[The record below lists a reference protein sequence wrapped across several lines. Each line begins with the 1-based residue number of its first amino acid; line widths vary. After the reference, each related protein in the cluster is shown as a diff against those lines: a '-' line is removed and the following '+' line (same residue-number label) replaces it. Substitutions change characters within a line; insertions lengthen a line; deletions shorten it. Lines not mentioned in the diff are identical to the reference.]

1 LPAQRGNGGLQIVKG
16 FRRQARPQK
25 ALVALQRIRGNK
37 RPASKSAAFRAVN
50 REFRIKQSV

>member
-25 ALVALQRIRGNK
+25 ALVALQSIRGN

>member
-1 LPAQRGNGGLQIVKG
+1 LLAQRGNGGLQIVKG

-25 ALVALQRIRGNK
+25 ALVALQRIRGN